1 MSLFLNLFALI
12 VFIIISIRIF
22 TPAFDKHRLVKFV
35 ENREYL
41 YRINRNM
48 YFLIFV
54 VCTAPF
60 FLGQF
65 SLIKYGVYFL
75 SLIILLFWGKV
86 RIKIDIIVGS
96 YLVFFLW
103 LIVSIAYSESRY
115 DSMMLLIKYAIPLF
129 SLWLGYSAIEEKY
142 DLYYF
147 SKAVAKSAVFYA
159 LIIGGV
165 SAVFMPWLYFS
176 PFGGMFLKY
185 AGLADYFTSI
195 FVAFLVLYW
204 VTSRRIYLWGAL
216 WILLSTILETVRTG
230 LGGIALVVA
239 FFAFF
244 RYKWKSIPYIM
255 AVGILFVCVIL
266 FVPSFNEKFFGKEA
280 GTITATDIVQGDALS
295 MDNIQTSGREFLWD
309 LAMDKFYEPSPIV
322 GSGLGTITH
331 FIKERAKREH
341 TIALLHSDYVQIL
354 CDTGIIGI
362 TLIAVFYL
370 CIICKVLRYTWDRKV
385 NIWIKISGIMAVSSM
400 VGVAFS
406 MGFDNVVSHS
416 MTSLINPFIFI
427 GFFLKFIDLSKYDTI
442 SQ

>member
-1 MSLFLNLFALI
+1 
-12 VFIIISIRIF
+12 
-22 TPAFDKHRLVKFV
+22 
-35 ENREYL
+35 
-41 YRINRNM
+41 
-48 YFLIFV
+48 
-54 VCTAPF
+54 
-60 FLGQF
+60 
-65 SLIKYGVYFL
+65 
-75 SLIILLFWGKV
+75 
-86 RIKIDIIVGS
+86 
-96 YLVFFLW
+96 
-103 LIVSIAYSESRY
+103 
-115 DSMMLLIKYAIPLF
+115 
-129 SLWLGYSAIEEKY
+129 
-142 DLYYF
+142 
-147 SKAVAKSAVFYA
+147 
-159 LIIGGV
+159 
-165 SAVFMPWLYFS
+165 MPWLYFS

-230 LGGIALVVA
+230 LGGIALVGA

-362 TLIAVFYL
+362 ILIAVFYL

-400 VGVAFS
+400 AGVAFS